1 MKFLRLAIV
10 VAYALAVSPS
20 FVAPV
25 TLEARQASPADLV
38 LGTVRISR
46 DVVADGKPLKAG
58 TYRLR
63 LSSEP
68 TTPVPAGQSA
78 DLERWVE
85 FLRGTTVVGR
95 EIVSVVP
102 QSEIQIV
109 AQDAPPAPGTSKVQ
123 LLKGN
128 EYLRIWINRGGNHYL
143 IHLPTGSARS

>member
-1 MKFLRLAIV
+1 MKLLLLASL
-10 VAYALAVSPS
+10 VACVLAVAPS
-20 FVAPV
+20 LVAPV
-25 TLEARQASPADLV
+25 TLEARQASTADLA
-38 LGTVRISR
+38 LGTVRINR

-68 TTPVPAGQSA
+68 TTPVPTGQSA

-85 FLRGTTVVGR
+85 FLRGNTVVGR

-109 AQDAPPAPGTSKVQ
+109 AQDAPPPVGMSKVQ
-123 LLKGN
+123 MLKGN

-143 IHLPTGSARS
+143 IHLPTSSARS